1 MRGLTLRAVSC
12 RPLLIKYEWCSVC
25 SHLHESK
32 RLCSVSAFNN
42 TGLSYARS
50 QWYNFF
56 SLSHFCFDECRPLS
70 SSLSLAKPHTGFTSL
85 VKNWERGGGE
95 RGQEENKMRFFLS
108 SQNGQPGRGTS
119 GKKMTI
125 FTRGKR
131 VKTIFTVFQESSRPC
146 VYPCKRASQ
155 LPRSTQLTEKGLSS
169 RNHHSTIPLVTKKIY
184 VWTLT
189 FSIYKKNE
197 RKVICM

>member
-95 RGQEENKMRFFLS
+95 GGGRKRTKCDSSFQVKMVNQEEGH
-108 SQNGQPGRGTS
+108 Q
-119 GKKMTI
+119 KKMTI

-169 RNHHSTIPLVTKKIY
+169 RNHHSTIPLVTKKKY

>member
-85 VKNWERGGGE
+85 VKNWERGGGG
-95 RGQEENKMRFFLS
+95 RGQEEIKMRFFLS

-119 GKKMTI
+119 EKKWRSSLGEKGWKRSSLYFRKAAGRV
-125 FTRGKR
+125 FTLASEPVSCLAQRSSRKR
-131 VKTIFTVFQESSRPC
+131 V
-146 VYPCKRASQ
+146 
-155 LPRSTQLTEKGLSS
+155 
-169 RNHHSTIPLVTKKIY
+169 
-184 VWTLT
+184 
-189 FSIYKKNE
+189 
-197 RKVICM
+197 

>member
-1 MRGLTLRAVSC
+1 MS
-12 RPLLIKYEWCSVC
+12 
-25 SHLHESK
+25 
-32 RLCSVSAFNN
+32 
-42 TGLSYARS
+42 
-50 QWYNFF
+50 
-56 SLSHFCFDECRPLS
+56 
-70 SSLSLAKPHTGFTSL
+70 TSL
-85 VKNWERGGGE
+85 FLLVLGQTTHGIHITSQKLGKGGRGG

-169 RNHHSTIPLVTKKIY
+169 RNHHSTIPLVTKKYMYGHSHFLYIKR
-184 VWTLT
+184 TRE
-189 FSIYKKNE
+189 K
-197 RKVICM
+197 

>member
-42 TGLSYARS
+42 TRLSYARS

-56 SLSHFCFDECRPLS
+56 SLSFLFRWMS
-70 SSLSLAKPHTGFTSL
+70 TSL
-85 VKNWERGGGE
+85 FLLVLGQTTHGIHITSQKLGKGGE

>member
-56 SLSHFCFDECRPLS
+56 SLSHSCFDECRPLS

-95 RGQEENKMRFFLS
+95 GGGRKRTKCDSSFQVKMVNQEEGHQEKKWRS
-108 SQNGQPGRGTS
+108 SLGEKGWKRSSLYFRKAAGRV
-119 GKKMTI
+119 
-125 FTRGKR
+125 FTLAREPVSCLAQRSSRKR
-131 VKTIFTVFQESSRPC
+131 V
-146 VYPCKRASQ
+146 
-155 LPRSTQLTEKGLSS
+155 
-169 RNHHSTIPLVTKKIY
+169 
-184 VWTLT
+184 
-189 FSIYKKNE
+189 
-197 RKVICM
+197 